1 MHIALSIAL
10 LLAAVDVYA
19 ADQITFNGV
28 PLGLSERMFR
38 STHSG
43 YGCRAAHW
51 TNLMCDRVCVAGSK
65 SGPGAPAA
73 PVAAAF
79 AGMPANI
86 HASFF
91 EDRLALVTVHV
102 VADFD
107 DVMTALF
114 EAYGKPDALQ
124 KFVVNQ
130 GTEVA
135 VSKYAIAIW
144 KREGVTLQ
152 AVRFSKDQTELT
164 YRADWLTG
172 EFAKRRALQQQ
183 RWAWLTEHNRI
194 TGRRETKESSE

>member
-10 LLAAVDVYA
+10 LLAAADVYA

-38 STHSG
+38 NTHSG
-43 YGCRAAHW
+43 YRCSAAHW

-65 SGPGAPAA
+65 SGPAPA
-73 PVAAAF
+73 AAAF

-91 EDRLALVTVHV
+91 EDRLALVTVYV

-107 DVMTALF
+107 DVTSALF
-114 EAYGKPDALQ
+114 EGYGKPDALQ
-124 KFVVNQ
+124 RFVDNQ
-130 GTEVA
+130 GAAAA
-135 VSKYAIAIW
+135 VPKYAIAVW

-152 AVRFSKDQTELT
+152 AVRLSKDQTELT

-183 RWAWLTEHNRI
+183 RWAWLTEHNQV
-194 TGRRETKESSE
+194 TGRRDTKESSE